1 MFTLH
6 VTMEIE
12 SKNKEK
18 PCSKVQ
24 KKRELKSLQ
33 NVFFHKAYVFVKRP
47 MNKCILKQELHVAH
61 SVMEKPIICKL

>member
-1 MFTLH
+1 
-6 VTMEIE
+6 MEIE

-33 NVFFHKAYVFVKRP
+33 NVFFIKPMFCEEAY
-47 MNKCILKQELHVAH
+47 E
-61 SVMEKPIICKL
+61 